1 MKIKVK
7 LKIKI
12 FLKASG
18 QDNYVRTNHKRLTMD
33 KMDKIT
39 NVSRIFIP
47 V

>member
-1 MKIKVK
+1 MKIKLK

-12 FLKASG
+12 FLKSSDL
-18 QDNYVRTNHKRLTMD
+18 DNYVRPNHKRIKID
-33 KMDKIT
+33 KTDKIP

>member
-1 MKIKVK
+1 MKIKLK

-12 FLKASG
+12 FLKSTG
-18 QDNYVRTNHKRLTMD
+18 QDNNFQTNHKRLTID
-33 KMDKIT
+33 KTDKIT

>member
-1 MKIKVK
+1 MKIKLK

-12 FLKASG
+12 FLKSSG
-18 QDNYVRTNHKRLTMD
+18 QDNYVRTNHKRLTID
-33 KMDKIT
+33 KTEKIT